1 MKAIV
6 YSETGDP
13 SVLRLVD
20 REVPEPGPGEVRIR
34 IHTSGVNPTD
44 WKNRSGSARPLE
56 YPEATPHHDGAGV
69 VDAVGPGVDR
79 FAEGDRVWTYM
90 AALGRPGGTAQEF
103 TVLPTS
109 ALAPLPDNA
118 SFELGASLGVP
129 AITAH
134 RALTVAENGPRRLAP
149 KALDGLTVLVAGG
162 AGAVGHAAIQLAR
175 WAGATVISTVSGP
188 EKAALATAAGAHHVV
203 NYREGEPA
211 AEIRRVAT
219 DGVDI
224 IVDVAVAKN
233 IDLDLAVLKNHG
245 TIASYADDGGAKLE
259 LNVRQSMML
268 NVRYQFLVLYTVGQE
283 ALAAGAEDVNA
294 AVRDGALP
302 VGEEHGLPLLRFP
315 LAETGAAQQAVE
327 DGAVGKVIVDV
338 SA

>member
-1 MKAIV
+1 
-6 YSETGDP
+6 
-13 SVLRLVD
+13 
-20 REVPEPGPGEVRIR
+20 
-34 IHTSGVNPTD
+34 
-44 WKNRSGSARPLE
+44 
-56 YPEATPHHDGAGV
+56 
-69 VDAVGPGVDR
+69 
-79 FAEGDRVWTYM
+79 
-90 AALGRPGGTAQEF
+90 
-103 TVLPTS
+103 
-109 ALAPLPDNA
+109 
-118 SFELGASLGVP
+118 
-129 AITAH
+129 
-134 RALTVAENGPRRLAP
+134 
-149 KALDGLTVLVAGG
+149 
-162 AGAVGHAAIQLAR
+162 
-175 WAGATVISTVSGP
+175 
-188 EKAALATAAGAHHVV
+188 
-203 NYREGEPA
+203 
-211 AEIRRVAT
+211 
-219 DGVDI
+219 I

-259 LNVRQSMML
+259 LSVRQSMML